1 MTFRVL
7 HAFSSA
13 AISLLLLL
21 ALTGVGF
28 AHQHGQGHERDRD
41 HDKRHRHHH
50 APELDAALISN
61 GLTLLAGAA
70 LLLVERKRRRS

>member
-1 MTFRVL
+1 MKFRVL

-13 AISLLLLL
+13 AMSLLLLL
-21 ALTGVGF
+21 AFTGVGL
-28 AHQHGQGHERDRD
+28 AHEHGHGHERDRD

-61 GLTLLAGAA
+61 GLTLLAGSA

>member
-1 MTFRVL
+1 MKFRVL

-13 AISLLLLL
+13 AMSLLLLL
-21 ALTGVGF
+21 ALTGVGL
-28 AHQHGQGHERDRD
+28 AHEHGHGHERDRD
-41 HDKRHRHHH
+41 HDKHHRHHH

-61 GLTLLAGAA
+61 GLTLLAGSA

>member
-1 MTFRVL
+1 MKFRVL

-28 AHQHGQGHERDRD
+28 AHEHGHGHEWDRD

-61 GLTLLAGAA
+61 GLTLLAGSA

>member
-1 MTFRVL
+1 MKFRVL

-13 AISLLLLL
+13 AVSLLLLL

-28 AHQHGQGHERDRD
+28 AHEHGHGHEWDRD

-50 APELDAALISN
+50 APELDPALISN
-61 GLTLLAGAA
+61 GLTLLAGSA

>member
-1 MTFRVL
+1 MKFRVL

-13 AISLLLLL
+13 AMSLLLLL
-21 ALTGVGF
+21 ALTGVGL
-28 AHQHGQGHERDRD
+28 AHEHGHGHERDRD
-41 HDKRHRHHH
+41 HDKRHRHH

-61 GLTLLAGAA
+61 GLTLLAGSA

>member
-1 MTFRVL
+1 MKFRVL

-21 ALTGVGF
+21 ALTGVGL
-28 AHQHGQGHERDRD
+28 AHEHGHGHERDRD

-61 GLTLLAGAA
+61 GLTLLAGSA
-70 LLLVERKRRRS
+70 LLLVERKRRHS

>member
-1 MTFRVL
+1 MKFRVL

-28 AHQHGQGHERDRD
+28 AHEHGHGHEWDRD

-50 APELDAALISN
+50 APELDPALISN
-61 GLTLLAGAA
+61 GLTLLAGSA